1 MDWPRLKGA
10 KVDAVQ
16 PRRWTRQEYEQ
27 LGELGVLGPE
37 EHVELIGGE
46 IVQVPP
52 QQTRHAT
59 GVYLAQV
66 ALSAVFRAGFL
77 VRVQLPL
84 ALGQYSEPEPDV
96 AVVAGRPRDFVVDHP
111 TSALLVVEIA
121 EATLSF
127 DRNTKASL
135 YAAAGIPEY
144 WIVDPQ
150 EKRIVVLKLSGDRYA
165 EHGVFGVGSKAGSPL
180 LAGLEVEVDRAF
192 AAATEGAAGS

>member
-1 MDWPRLKGA
+1 
-10 KVDAVQ
+10 VDAVQ

-27 LGELGVLGPE
+27 LGVLGVLGPD

-96 AVVAGRPRDFVVDHP
+96 AVVAGSPRDFVADHP
-111 TSALLVVEIA
+111 TSALLVVEVA
-121 EATLSF
+121 DTTLSF
-127 DRNTKASL
+127 DRNAKASL

-144 WIVDPQ
+144 WIVNLVHRQLEMHREPGPMVEAQFDFGYRVRTIALPG
-150 EKRIVVLKLSGDRYA
+150 EEV
-165 EHGVFGVGSKAGSPL
+165 GVPGTAGSRVTVDDL
-180 LAGLEVEVDRAF
+180 LP
-192 AAATEGAAGS
+192 

>member
-144 WIVDPQ
+144 WIVNLVHRQLEMHREPGPMPEARFD
-150 EKRIVVLKLSGDRYA
+150 
-165 EHGVFGVGSKAGSPL
+165 FGYRVRTIALPGEEVALPGTTGSRVAVDEL
-180 LAGLEVEVDRAF
+180 LP
-192 AAATEGAAGS
+192 